1 MAIALAGIASV
12 MVIVVA
18 LILSAAYIVTHE
30 KKEWRPKRRATQEEI
45 DQFFESLEKKNG
57 DK

>member
-12 MVIVVA
+12 TVIVVA
-18 LILSAAYIVTHE
+18 LVMSAAYIVVHQ
-30 KKEWRPKRRATQEEI
+30 KK
-45 DQFFESLEKKNG
+45 

>member
-12 MVIVVA
+12 TVIVVA

-30 KKEWRPKRRATQEEI
+30 KNKR
-45 DQFFESLEKKNG
+45 
-57 DK
+57 